1 MINAYM
7 AQALG
12 QTLEETTNMLS
23 ESLTLRH
30 LAKYGSVNLEEA
42 SFYRNLSVAVIT
54 EAAEDFIPEEV
65 ETADPIDDGEA
76 IELYDA
82 AGNCYLFDPNTGSL
96 TPVDAPEEGDPMG
109 TEGEMSDDAAAQAA
123 APVVPE
129 EQPAPVAESTELEGA
144 PVEGEG
150 EVVVNEG
157 EGQVVEESTVIEPAR
172 HNSAVVAKILANIK
186 A

>member
-1 MINAYM
+1 MVNVTPYM
-7 AQALG
+7 AAAVGQA
-12 QTLEETTNMLS
+12 LEETSTMLA

-30 LAKYGSVNLEEA
+30 LAKNGVVTLEEA
-42 SFYRNLSVAVIT
+42 AFYRNLCDQVIT

-65 ETADPIDDGEA
+65 ETEDPMDA

-96 TPVDAPEEGDPMG
+96 TPCDPVEGGEPQA
-109 TEGEMSDDAAAQAA
+109 TEGEISDDDQAPA
-123 APVVPE
+123 APA
-129 EQPAPVAESTELEGA
+129 APVAESTVVEGSE

-150 EVVVNEG
+150 T
-157 EGQVVEESTVIEPAR
+157 VVEESTVITQS
-172 HNSAVVAKILANIK
+172 HNSSVVAKILSNIK